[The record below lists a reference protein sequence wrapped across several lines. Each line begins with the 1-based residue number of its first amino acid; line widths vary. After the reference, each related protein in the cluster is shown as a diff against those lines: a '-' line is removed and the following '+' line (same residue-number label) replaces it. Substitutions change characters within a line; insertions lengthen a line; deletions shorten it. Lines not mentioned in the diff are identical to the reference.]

1 MKFLGVQNEKA
12 RRFELTIKMGDLRA
26 QFKEIEQE
34 LFQALNSIFET
45 SNYVMGPQVAAFEA
59 EFAQFTGADNVIG
72 VANGTD
78 ALELIILALQLPKGS
93 TILVPANS
101 FVASAEAVIN
111 TGHKL
116 RLVDVQEDFQID
128 LDSLASC
135 LSPDVS
141 AIVLVH
147 LYGYPNSVERI
158 RAVPGLEDIAIIE
171 DCAQAQGA
179 IDNGMHVGIRG
190 TAGAFSF
197 YPGKNLGALG
207 DAGAVITQDAALAE
221 RIRRISN
228 HGRLGKFDH
237 ETVGRN
243 SRLDVIQAAV
253 LSLKLKNLD
262 KWNDQR
268 RRNALR
274 YHVGLEDLL
283 GLIRP
288 PAPSAGAV
296 FHHYVIQVENRDK
309 LRVHLSNCGIET
321 GIHYP
326 QAIGQYSIYEAFV
339 GKGNPRSE
347 ELSSRIL
354 SLPVAEHLGDKEI
367 NSVVNEIRKFVRL
380 TPS

>member
-1 MKFLGVQNEKA
+1 M
-12 RRFELTIKMGDLRA
+12 TIKMGDLRA

-45 SNYVMGPQVAAFEA
+45 SNYVMGPQVAVFEA
-59 EFAQFTGADNVIG
+59 EFAQFTGADNVVG

-111 TGHKL
+111 TGHRL

-158 RAVPGLEDIAIIE
+158 RAVPGLEGIAIIE

-296 FHHYVIQVENRDK
+296 FHHYVIQVENREK

-326 QAIGQYSIYEAFV
+326 QAIGQYPIYEAFV

-354 SLPVAEHLGDKEI
+354 SLPVAEHLGDNEI

-380 TPS
+380 NPS